1 MATVVYL
8 DPADYADFGVPSTT
22 SPAVVLRA
30 SLMVD
35 AYLDRPD
42 GLLYTIDEDS
52 GLPVFMTKT
61 GNPITET
68 YHVPISQHITLS
80 YTPLVTVLGVLN
92 NAIFGY
98 NTPAPGVA
106 PNFQELTN
114 LSFTAGYSDLWL
126 PTASPTSQV
135 RVSYIGGWT
144 YETLPSEIKMAV
156 ATITNNLGGGASG
169 GAIISGN
176 VTKFQAGGTAI
187 TFGGTGGGSAS
198 WAKSIFIDNDTARM
212 LAPWKRNFR

>member
-1 MATVVYL
+1 MAIVVYVKP
-8 DPADYADFGVPSTT
+8 DDYADYGIPSTT
-22 SPAVVLRA
+22 SPATVLRA

-42 GLLYTIDEDS
+42 GLLYSVDEDT
-52 GLPVFMTKT
+52 GLPVYMEKT
-61 GNPITET
+61 GQPIIEE
-68 YHVPISQHITLS
+68 YSLPLSQRITLS
-80 YTPLVTVLGVLN
+80 YTPLVAVLGVMN
-92 NAIFGY
+92 NAS
-98 NTPAPGVA
+98 PVA
-106 PNFQELTN
+106 NPNFQIVPISGF
-114 LSFTAGYSDLWL
+114 SFTAGYSDLWI
-126 PTASPTSQV
+126 PYSIPRNVV

-156 ATITNNLGGGASG
+156 ATIANNLGAGGSG

-187 TFGGTGGGSAS
+187 TFGGAGSGSAS

-212 LAPWKRNFR
+212 LSPWKRNFR